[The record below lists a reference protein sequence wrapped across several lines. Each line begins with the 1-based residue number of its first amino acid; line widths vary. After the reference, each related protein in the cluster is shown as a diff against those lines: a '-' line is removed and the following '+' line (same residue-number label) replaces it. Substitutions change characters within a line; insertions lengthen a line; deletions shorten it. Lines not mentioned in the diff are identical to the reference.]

1 MSGRRESNRWEAD
14 RRRTGNREPGDQPGG
29 RRRSDRRRELLC
41 DCAISVLAA
50 EGGRGL
56 THRAV
61 DRAAEVPEGT
71 TKNYFPTREA
81 LLEAA
86 AGRMTLLHA
95 EAVGRLRETTP
106 RGITPAEVARLYP
119 GLLRRAVREDP
130 TQLLAMVELYLEAVR
145 RPGVREAL
153 GRMAVS
159 NARASAGLHAAAGL
173 PGSPRGAGVL
183 DAYFLGM
190 AVTLLALP
198 EEAVR
203 AMGMDDLQALGSELF
218 RAAVPEA
225 ADPAPADP
233 GDAVPG
239 DEGFAAAGGA
249 PAP

>member
-1 MSGRRESNRWEAD
+1 MSGRRESNRQESD
-14 RRRTGNREPGDQPGG
+14 RRSGG
-29 RRRSDRRRELLC
+29 RRRADRRRELLC

-61 DRAAEVPEGT
+61 DRAAGVPEGT

-106 RGITPAEVARLYP
+106 QGITPAEVARLYP
-119 GLLRRAVREDP
+119 ALLRRAVREDP

-203 AMGMDDLQALGSELF
+203 AVGMDDLHALGSELF
-218 RAAVPEA
+218 RAAVPGA
-225 ADPAPADP
+225 
-233 GDAVPG
+233 AVPDAAAPGPGAPDGTRSDDDG
-239 DEGFAAAGGA
+239 DDDGGFVAAGGV
-249 PAP
+249 PGR

>member
-1 MSGRRESNRWEAD
+1 MS
-14 RRRTGNREPGDQPGG
+14 
-29 RRRSDRRRELLC
+29 RRRELLC

-61 DRAAEVPEGT
+61 DRAAGVPEGT

-86 AGRMTLLHA
+86 AGRMTQLHA
-95 EAVGRLRETTP
+95 EAVGRLRATTP
-106 RGITPAEVARLYP
+106 PGVSAGEVARLYP
-119 GLLRRAVREDP
+119 ALLRRAVEQDP

-159 NARASAGLHAAAGL
+159 NARATAGLHAAAGL
-173 PGSPRGAGVL
+173 PGSPREAGVL
-183 DAYFLGM
+183 DAYFLGV
-190 AVTLLALP
+190 AVSLLALP
-198 EEAVR
+198 GEALR
-203 AMGMDDLQALGSELF
+203 AVGLDDAQALGLGLF

-225 ADPAPADP
+225 AEPAAGSVGSGSAGSGGYGVADA
-233 GDAVPG
+233 GDDG
-239 DEGFAAAGGA
+239 GGGGGGGRAAACGSVGR
-249 PAP
+249 